1 MQTITQMTQKLM
13 KLDALIPRAISPFAS
28 LGLRLYLVPVFW
40 MAGTHKLNHFQD
52 TVAWFGNPDWGLGLP
67 FPWLMAFLATATE
80 IVGAV
85 MLALGLL
92 TRWISIPLIFTM
104 LVAIFSVHIDNGW
117 QAIADPAA
125 PFANQTV
132 LESADKLYKAR
143 ELLQEHGNYDWLSS
157 SGKFV
162 ILNNG
167 IEFAVTYLLMLLG
180 LMALGS
186 GKWIS
191 LDYRI
196 LFLRKQFFEKTIFER
211 KTNHESLCNLTTKQ
225 IGSTN

>member
-1 MQTITQMTQKLM
+1 
-13 KLDALIPRAISPFAS
+13 
-28 LGLRLYLVPVFW
+28 

-52 TVAWFGNPDWGLGLP
+52 TVEWFGNSDWGLGLP

-80 IVGAV
+80 IAGAV
-85 MLALGLL
+85 LLALGLL

-117 QAIADPAA
+117 QTIADPAA

-132 LESADKLYKAR
+132 LESADKLHKAR
-143 ELLQEHGNYDWLSS
+143 ELLQEHGNYDWLTS

-186 GKWIS
+186 GKWFS
-191 LDYRI
+191 LDYWI
-196 LFLRKQFFEKTIFER
+196 LFLRKQFFEKTIFES
-211 KTNHESLCNLTTKQ
+211 KTNH
-225 IGSTN
+225 

>member
-1 MQTITQMTQKLM
+1 MQTITKLTQ
-13 KLDALIPRAISPFAS
+13 LDGLISRIISPIAS
-28 LGLRLYLVPVFW
+28 LGLRLYLVPIFW

-52 TVAWFGNPDWGLGLP
+52 TVEWFGNTDWGLGLP
-67 FPWLMAFLATATE
+67 FPWLMAFLATTTE
-80 IVGAV
+80 IAGSVL
-85 MLALGLL
+85 LALGLL
-92 TRWISIPLIFTM
+92 TRWICIPLIFTM

-125 PFANQTV
+125 PFANQQV
-132 LESADKLYKAR
+132 MESADKLQKAR
-143 ELLQEHGNYDWLSS
+143 ELLQEHGHYEWLTS

-186 GKWIS
+186 GKWFS
-191 LDYRI
+191 LDYWI
-196 LFLRKQFFEKTIFER
+196 IFLRKQFFKEKQLI
-211 KTNHESLCNLTTKQ
+211 NHYA
-225 IGSTN
+225 I

>member
-1 MQTITQMTQKLM
+1 MQTITKLVQ
-13 KLDALIPRAISPFAS
+13 LDTLISRIISPIAS
-28 LGLRLYLVPVFW
+28 LGLRIYLVPIFW

-52 TVAWFGNPDWGLGLP
+52 TVEWFGNTDWGLGLP
-67 FPWLMAFLATATE
+67 FPWLMAFLATTTE
-80 IVGAV
+80 IAGAV
-85 MLALGLL
+85 LLALGLL

-125 PFANQTV
+125 PFANQQV
-132 LESADKLYKAR
+132 VESADKLQKAR
-143 ELLQEHGNYDWLSS
+143 ELLQEHGHYEWLTS

-180 LMALGS
+180 LIALGS
-186 GKWIS
+186 GKWFS
-191 LDYRI
+191 LDYWI
-196 LFLRKQFFEKTIFER
+196 VFLRKQFFREK
-211 KTNHESLCNLTTKQ
+211 
-225 IGSTN
+225 

>member
-1 MQTITQMTQKLM
+1 MQTITKLVQ
-13 KLDALIPRAISPFAS
+13 LDTLISRIISPIAS
-28 LGLRLYLVPVFW
+28 LGLRIYLVPIFW

-52 TVAWFGNPDWGLGLP
+52 TVEWFGNTDWGLGLP
-67 FPWLMAFLATATE
+67 FPWLMAFLATTTE
-80 IVGAV
+80 IVGAIL
-85 MLALGLL
+85 LALGLL

-125 PFANQTV
+125 PFANQQV
-132 LESADKLYKAR
+132 VESADKLQKAR
-143 ELLQEHGNYDWLSS
+143 ELLQEHGHYEWLTS

-180 LMALGS
+180 LIALGS
-186 GKWIS
+186 GKWFS
-191 LDYRI
+191 LDYWI
-196 LFLRKQFFEKTIFER
+196 VFLRKQFFKEK
-211 KTNHESLCNLTTKQ
+211 
-225 IGSTN
+225 

>member
-1 MQTITQMTQKLM
+1 MQTITKLVQ
-13 KLDALIPRAISPFAS
+13 LDTLISRIISPIAS
-28 LGLRLYLVPVFW
+28 LGLRIYLVPIFW

-52 TVAWFGNPDWGLGLP
+52 TVEWFGNTDWGLGLP
-67 FPWLMAFLATATE
+67 FPWLMAFLATTTE
-80 IVGAV
+80 IVGAIL
-85 MLALGLL
+85 LALGLL

-125 PFANQTV
+125 PFANQQV
-132 LESADKLYKAR
+132 VESTDKLQKAR
-143 ELLQEHGNYDWLSS
+143 ELLQEHGHYEWLTS

-180 LMALGS
+180 LIALGS
-186 GKWIS
+186 GKWFS
-191 LDYRI
+191 LDYWI
-196 LFLRKQFFEKTIFER
+196 VFLRKQFFKEK
-211 KTNHESLCNLTTKQ
+211 
-225 IGSTN
+225 